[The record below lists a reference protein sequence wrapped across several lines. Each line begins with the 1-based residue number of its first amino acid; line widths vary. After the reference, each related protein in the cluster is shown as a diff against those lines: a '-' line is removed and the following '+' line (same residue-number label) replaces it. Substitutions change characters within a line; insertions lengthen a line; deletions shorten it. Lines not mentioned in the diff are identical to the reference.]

1 VLGKRQD
8 ATRLVGE
15 GGLAKKK
22 KNAGLAKKKKNAAK
36 CVVVQATETGLA
48 GSAMQPC
55 QSK

>member
-15 GGLAKKK
+15 G
-22 KNAGLAKKKKNAAK
+22 GLAKKKKNAAK